1 MTKSA
6 TAPAAGP
13 AVRATDLV
21 DLGLRACEAFDRPDL
36 GVRLTEAKR
45 RLADPVINVVVAG
58 EFKQGKSSLVNAL
71 VGAPV
76 CPVDD
81 DAATAIPTFV
91 RHGETAAAEVLRDDA
106 PREGIDLTDVR
117 RHVVEEPANGDVDP
131 ARVTGVEIR
140 IPRSILATGLVL
152 VDTPGIGGL
161 GSAHSTAS
169 LAAISLADAVLFVTS
184 AAQELTRSEMEF
196 LHRARSMCPTVAC
209 VFTKTDFYPAWRRIR
224 DLDAGHLAA
233 AGVDIPLIPV
243 SSALRAR
250 AVKNSDTDL
259 NGESGFPALIQ
270 LVRDQVGGTAEKR
283 LATEA
288 AAEVV
293 ALCDHLETSFAAERA
308 ALADPAEAQRVVDE
322 LTEVKSRV
330 EALKTAAAKWNQTLS
345 DGIGDLSSDLDF
357 DLRSRIREVTKEA
370 DAAIEAG
377 DPADTWAEIGPWL
390 QSRTAAELLTNYEFL
405 LARATDLSERVGEHF
420 REASGGLYRQFDVHD
435 PTRLADAGPIGDDL
449 DLKKM
454 RAGKQAMVA
463 LKSAYGGA
471 MMFTLLGSMVGI
483 MLGPIGIGI
492 GLVLGHR
499 GLREEKKRQIQ
510 KRRTEAKNETRKYC
524 DKITFVA
531 GKDSKD
537 TLRRVQRELRDH
549 YTALA
554 EELNKSNAKALTAA
568 SEAAKKTQAE
578 RETRLKD
585 VDAELGRLR
594 QLRELAEGLASGMA
608 SGVAK

>member
-6 TAPAAGP
+6 TAPAP
-13 AVRATDLV
+13 ATAQAHASRATDVV

-36 GVRLTEAKR
+36 GARLAEAKR
-45 RLADPVINVVVAG
+45 RLADPVINVVIAG

-71 VGAPV
+71 VGAPI

-81 DAATAIPTFV
+81 DAATAVPTFV
-91 RHGETAAAEVLRDDA
+91 RHGDEASAELMWIGEDA
-106 PREGIDLTDVR
+106 PREGIDLADLR
-117 RHVVEEPANGDVDP
+117 KHVVEDGAGVGDP
-131 ARVTGVEIR
+131 ARVSGVEIR
-140 IPRSILATGLVL
+140 IPRAILAGGLVL

-161 GSAHSTAS
+161 GSAHSAAS

-184 AAQELTRSEMEF
+184 AAQELTRSEMDF
-196 LHRARSMCPTVAC
+196 LHRARKMCQTVAC
-209 VFTKTDFYPAWRRIR
+209 VITKTDFYPSWRRIR

-233 AGVDIPLIPV
+233 AGVDIPLLPV

-250 AVKNSDTDL
+250 AVKNSDTEL
-259 NGESGFPALIQ
+259 NTESGFPALIKIIK
-270 LVRDQVGGTAEKR
+270 DQVGGSAEKR

-288 AAEVV
+288 AAEVA
-293 ALCDHLETSFAAERA
+293 ALCDHIETSFAAERA
-308 ALADPAEAQRVVDE
+308 ALADPEAAQRVVDE
-322 LTEVKSRV
+322 LTAVKAHV
-330 EALKTAAAKWNQTLS
+330 ESLKTAAAKWSQTLN
-345 DGIGDLSSDLDF
+345 DGIGDLSSDIDF

-390 QSRTAAELLTNYEFL
+390 QSRTAAELLANYEYL
-405 LARATDLSERVGEHF
+405 RDRATELSERVGEHF
-420 REASGGLYRQFDVHD
+420 REASGSMYRQFDVHD
-435 PTRLADAGPIGDDL
+435 PTPLAEVGGFGDSL

-454 RAGKQAMVA
+454 RAVKQALVA

-471 MMFTLLGSMVGI
+471 MMFTVIGSMVGI

-499 GLREEKKRQIQ
+499 GLREEKKRQIA
-510 KRRTEAKNETRKYC
+510 KRRSEAKNEMRKYC

-531 GKDSKD
+531 AKDSKD

-549 YTALA
+549 YNTLA
-554 EELNKSNAKALTAA
+554 EELTKSNAKALVAA
-568 SEAAKKTQAE
+568 TEAAKKTQAE
-578 RETRLKD
+578 REKRLKD
-585 VDAELGRLR
+585 VDAELARIG
-594 QLRELAEGLASGMA
+594 QLRDMA
-608 SGVAK
+608 QAVAR

>member
-1 MTKSA
+1 MTTKSA

-13 AVRATDLV
+13 AARATDLV
-21 DLGLRACEAFDRPDL
+21 DLGLKACEAFDRPDL
-36 GVRLTEAKR
+36 ALRLAEARR
-45 RLADPVINVVVAG
+45 RLADPVINVVIAG

-81 DAATAIPTFV
+81 DAATAVPTFV
-91 RHGETAAAEVLRDDA
+91 RHGETAAAELCRDGE
-106 PREGIDLTDVR
+106 PPQREAIELADVR
-117 RHVVEEPANGDVDP
+117 RHVVEGSGYGSAASE
-131 ARVTGVEIR
+131 RVTGVEIR
-140 IPRSILATGLVL
+140 IPRTILATGLVL

-161 GSAHSTAS
+161 GSAHSAAS

-209 VFTKTDFYPAWRRIR
+209 VLTKTDFYPAWRRIR

-233 AGVDIPLIPV
+233 AGVDVPLIPV

-250 AVKNSDTDL
+250 AVKHSDTDL
-259 NGESGFPALIQ
+259 NSESGFPELIG
-270 LVRDQVGGTAEKR
+270 LVRDQVGGSAEQR

-288 AAEVV
+288 AAEIGS
-293 ALCDHLETSFAAERA
+293 LCDHLETSFSAERA
-308 ALADPAEAQRVVDE
+308 ALADPAAAKRVVDE
-322 LTEVKSRV
+322 LTAVKSHV
-330 EALKTAAAKWNQTLS
+330 ESLKTAAAKWNQTLS
-345 DGIGDLSSDLDF
+345 DGIGDLTSDIDF
-357 DLRSRIREVTKEA
+357 DLRARIREITKEA
-370 DAAIEAG
+370 DLAIEAG

-390 QSRTAAELLTNYEFL
+390 QSRTAADLLANYELLRD
-405 LARATDLSERVGEHF
+405 RATELSERVGEHF
-420 REASGGLYRQFDVHD
+420 REASGGLYSRFDVHD
-435 PTRLADAGPIGDDL
+435 PTPLADAGEIGEDL
-449 DLKKM
+449 DLAKM
-454 RAGKQAMVA
+454 RAVKQAMVA

-499 GLREEKKRQIQ
+499 GLREEKKRQVQ
-510 KRRTEAKNETRKYC
+510 KRRSEARNAVRRYC

-531 GKDSKD
+531 AKDSRD

-568 SEAAKKTQAE
+568 TQAASKTEGE
-578 RETRLKD
+578 RDKRLKD

-594 QLRELAEGLASGMA
+594 QLRGRAQAVAS
-608 SGVAK
+608 

>member
-6 TAPAAGP
+6 TAPAP
-13 AVRATDLV
+13 RATDLV
-21 DLGLRACEAFDRPDL
+21 DLGLRACEVFDRPDL
-36 GVRLTEAKR
+36 GARLAEAKR
-45 RLADPVINVVVAG
+45 RLADPVINVVIAG

-71 VGAPV
+71 VGAPI

-81 DAATAIPTFV
+81 DAATAVPTFV
-91 RHGETAAAEVLRDDA
+91 RHGETASAELWREGENA
-106 PREGIDLTDVR
+106 PREPVELNDLR
-117 RHVVEEPANGDVDP
+117 QHIVESTEPGTTGP

-140 IPRSILATGLVL
+140 LPRTILATGLVL

-161 GSAHSTAS
+161 GSAHSAAS

-209 VFTKTDFYPAWRRIR
+209 VLTKTDFYPAWRRIR
-224 DLDAGHLAA
+224 DLDGGHLGT

-250 AVKNSDTDL
+250 AVKNGDTGL
-259 NGESGFPALIQ
+259 NTESGFPALIQ
-270 LVRDQVGGTAEKR
+270 LVRDEVGGTAEKR
-283 LATEA
+283 LAREA

-308 ALADPAEAQRVVDE
+308 ALADPVAAQRVVDE
-322 LTEVKSRV
+322 LTSVKSRV
-330 EALKTAAAKWNQTLS
+330 EALKSAAAKWNQTLS
-345 DGIGDLSSDLDF
+345 DGIGDLTSDIDF
-357 DLRSRIREVTKEA
+357 DLRARIKEVTKEA

-377 DPADTWAEIGPWL
+377 DPADTWAELGPWL
-390 QSRTAAELLTNYEFL
+390 QARTAAELLTNYQL
-405 LARATDLSERVGEHF
+405 LRDRATDLSEHVGEHF
-420 REASGGLYRQFDVHD
+420 REASGGLYRHVDVHD
-435 PTRLADAGPIGDDL
+435 PTPLADTGGIGEDL

-499 GLREEKKRQIQ
+499 GLKEEKKRQIQ
-510 KRRTEAKNETRKYC
+510 KRRTEARNEARRYC
-524 DKITFVA
+524 DKVTFVA
-531 GKDSKD
+531 GKDSRD
-537 TLRRVQRELRDH
+537 TLRKVQRELRDH
-549 YTALA
+549 YTTLA
-554 EELNKSNAKALTAA
+554 EELKESNAKALSAA
-568 SEAAKKTQAE
+568 GDAAKKTEAE
-578 RETRLKD
+578 RDKRLRD
-585 VDAELGRLR
+585 VDAELERLR
-594 QLRELAEGLASGMA
+594 HLRELAGA
-608 SGVAK
+608 VAK